1 MIPLTHWETVLS
13 RQEQFGPAFVTLIRC
28 SAARRRVYVMVRP
41 LIQQAGVGYLKK
53 KLKYIPL
60 LNEQILAF

>member
-28 SAARRRVYVMVRP
+28 SAARRRVYVVAFTSSRLRYGATAYP
-41 LIQQAGVGYLKK
+41 AGGGGILEKK
-53 KLKYIPL
+53 
-60 LNEQILAF
+60 N

>member
-28 SAARRRVYVMVRP
+28 SAARRRVYIDARVMVRP
-41 LIQQAGVGYLKK
+41 LIQQAGVGFLKK
-53 KLKYIPL
+53 KLKYIP
-60 LNEQILAF
+60 